1 MPLTAYSTVPVHGD
15 DADALTR
22 FVVHA
27 LLMLDPATPE
37 ERRRQLEPEL
47 LAQLPILRAMGVF
60 DLFSIRSPA
69 LRRLVEDEL
78 AALEVPAS

>member
-1 MPLTAYSTVPVHGD
+1 MPVTARSTCPVHD
-15 DADALTR
+15 DDTDALTR
-22 FVVHA
+22 FVAHA
-27 LLMLDPATPE
+27 LAMLDPATPE

-69 LRRLVEDEL
+69 LQRLIEDEM
-78 AALEVPAS
+78 AALEVPTR